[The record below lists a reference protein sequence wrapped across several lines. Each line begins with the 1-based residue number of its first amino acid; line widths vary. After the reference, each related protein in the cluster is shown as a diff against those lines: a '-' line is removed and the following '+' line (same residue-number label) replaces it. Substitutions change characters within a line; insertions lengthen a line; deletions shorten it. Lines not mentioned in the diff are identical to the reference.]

1 MGATATTLK
10 KQKFLEHFAKTG
22 NASKT
27 CREINIS
34 RNSVKFWLRK
44 DRTFQA
50 GSDDAQVV
58 AIECMEEEAH
68 RRGVEGTLEPVYF
81 AGKAVGAIRKYS
93 DTMLIFLL
101 KAAKPEKYRDFY
113 YDQGG
118 HAPHAT
124 REELLS
130 SIHGKLARLAQRNGA
145 PAVLQEPERGGTR
158 GDGT

>member
-1 MGATATTLK
+1 MGAAATTLK
-10 KQKFLEHFAKTG
+10 KQKFLEHFATTG

-27 CREINIS
+27 CRELGLS
-34 RNSVKFWLRK
+34 RNSVKFWQRK

-50 GSDDAQVV
+50 GYDAAQEEAV
-58 AIECMEEEAH
+58 ERMEEEAR

-118 HAPHAT
+118 HVPHAT
-124 REELLS
+124 RDELLS
-130 SIHGKLARLAQRNGA
+130 SIHGKLARLAQRTGA
-145 PAVLQEPERGGTR
+145 PAVFQEPERNGTGGA
-158 GDGT
+158 GT